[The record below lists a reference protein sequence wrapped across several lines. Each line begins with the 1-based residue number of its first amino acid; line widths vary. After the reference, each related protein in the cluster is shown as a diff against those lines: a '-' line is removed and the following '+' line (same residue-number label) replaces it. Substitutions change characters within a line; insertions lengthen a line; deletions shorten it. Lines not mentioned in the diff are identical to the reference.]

1 MAEAQ
6 AQGFVLGDEFAK
18 VLTETT
24 KSLICVLDRDGRIL
38 FFNDACERAT
48 GFSREEVLGGDAR
61 DFVIP
66 PEEAEAFGEVLAY
79 IWKTGHSSPQ
89 VGHWASKDGGRRLIA
104 WSNKLMQGAEGEPS
118 YLVTTGID
126 LTNRGSLAEDE
137 RALGGDP
144 EAKLAEV
151 GQLAQEQRALRRIAT
166 LVASEA
172 TPERVFTAVSE
183 EAARVLEVNA
193 SAVLRYEGDDTATIL
208 GRYDRD
214 EIDAFELGQRFPVD
228 ENTTVGRVLYSH
240 APARI
245 DDYASLPGDLPKLM
259 LRIGYRSTVSA
270 PIVVA
275 GILWGAVTIASVN
288 VLPPESEARLGAFA
302 ELVSLAV
309 ASAQA
314 RDDLRSSRARIVRA
328 GDEQRRKLERNLH
341 DGAQQRLVSLALQLR
356 LAKAE
361 LKTNPD
367 AAAVSLKAA
376 TDELDLALEELR
388 ELARGLHPGALTQ
401 RGLPNAIERLGREV
415 ADRCSRRRNGGAA
428 PGKRRGD
435 DLLHRVGGFDER
447 REARARNVCGSD
459 DSARRRHPPLRG
471 HRRRSRRRRPGA
483 RKRHP
488 RAARP
493 RRGCRRDAVRRSA
506 RPVRARPSR
515 ASSRWTSDRDALCG
529 PEDVL
534 RVVTPLDGDQTVQVR
549 AVVGIEPAR
558 LLWVDVVL
566 VRER

>member
-1 MAEAQ
+1 VADTQ
-6 AQGFVLGDEFAK
+6 AQGFVVGDEFAK

-38 FFNDACERAT
+38 FFNDACEQAT
-48 GFSREEVLGGDAR
+48 GFSRDEVVGGDAR

-66 PEEAEAFGEVLAY
+66 PEEADAFGEVLAY
-79 IWKTGHSSPQ
+79 IWNTGHSSPQ

-104 WSNKLMQGAEGEPS
+104 WSNKLMQGAAGEAS

-126 LTNRGSLAEDE
+126 LTNRGSLVEEE

-193 SAVLRYEGDDTATIL
+193 SAVLRYEGDDTVTIL

-214 EIDAFELGQRFPVD
+214 GIDAFELGSRFPVD

-240 APARI
+240 RTERI
-245 DDYASLPGDLPKLM
+245 DDYTSLPGELPKLM

-270 PIVVA
+270 PIDVA
-275 GILWGAVTIASVN
+275 GIIWGAITIASVN

-341 DGAQQRLVSLALQLR
+341 DGAQQRLVSMALQLR
-356 LAKAE
+356 LAKAQ
-361 LKTNPD
+361 LRTNPD
-367 AAAVSLKAA
+367 GAATSLQAA
-376 TDELDLALEELR
+376 TDELDLALAELR

-401 RGLPNAIERLGREV
+401 HGLPNAIGVLAERLPIDVRIDATDARLPDNVEATAYYIVSEALTNV
-415 ADRCSRRRNGGAA
+415 AKHARATRAN
-428 PGKRRGD
+428 
-435 DLLHRVGGFDER
+435 VTIR
-447 REARARNVCGSD
+447 REG
-459 DSARRRHPPLRG
+459 
-471 HRRRSRRRRPGA
+471 
-483 RKRHP
+483 
-488 RAARP
+488 
-493 RRGCRRDAVRRSA
+493 
-506 RPVRARPSR
+506 
-515 ASSRWTSDRDALCG
+515 
-529 PEDVL
+529 DVL
-534 RVVTPLDGDQTVQVR
+534 RFEVIDDGRGGADPAAGTGILGLRDRAEAAGGTLFVVSPPGKGTTVTARLPLDV
-549 AVVGIEPAR
+549 
-558 LLWVDVVL
+558 
-566 VRER
+566 